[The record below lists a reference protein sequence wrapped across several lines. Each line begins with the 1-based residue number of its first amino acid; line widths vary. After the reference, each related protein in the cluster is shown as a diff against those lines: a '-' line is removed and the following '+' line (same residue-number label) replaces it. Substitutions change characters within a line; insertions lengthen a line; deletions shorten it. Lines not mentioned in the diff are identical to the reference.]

1 MAAGLFTM
9 SALPTWSAVLG
20 RAITANFEVA
30 LMVLLIDHHYSALRM
45 TELAT
50 WYRPAP

>member
-9 SALPTWSAVLG
+9 SALPTWSVAPG

-30 LMVLLIDHHYSALRM
+30 LMQLLIDHHYSASRM
-45 TELAT
+45 TGLTT